1 MVTDRDEQLA
11 DRLGVPLG
19 SERAAADR
27 NWRALST
34 AIATP
39 APRAIGRLRAVA
51 TTVALAAIVLLG
63 LGWWQGARVDVAG
76 DRLPVLYRE
85 EVARTSITAPGID
98 ASLTIAQKHIES
110 DARLRVVG
118 VTDVRLGAD
127 RVPATIE
134 LRFQGLGTDTFGV
147 LAHSEVSDPR
157 RATGT
162 TRTLYEAPFPPLGP
176 RETATY
182 RVWLHI
188 ESATGTVESPVLIIR
203 VTDQPEG
210 QRASDRNICCAP

>member
-1 MVTDRDEQLA
+1 MVNDRDEQLA
-11 DRLGVPLG
+11 SRLGAPLP

-27 NWRALST
+27 NWRSLS
-34 AIATP
+34 AAMARP
-39 APRAIGRLRAVA
+39 ARSRRSPLRAMA
-51 TTVALAAIVLLG
+51 TTIALAAVVLLS
-63 LGWWQGARVDVAG
+63 LGWWEGARVDVAG

-85 EVARTSITAPGID
+85 EVARTAVSAPGID
-98 ASLTIAQKHIES
+98 ATLAIAQKHIES

-118 VTDVRLGAD
+118 VTDVRVGAD
-127 RVPATIE
+127 RLPATIE
-134 LRFQGLGTDTFGV
+134 LRFQPSGSDTYGV
-147 LAHSEVSDPR
+147 LGRSEVSDPR

-176 RETATY
+176 REIETY

-188 ESATGTVESPVLIIR
+188 ETSTGLVDSPVLVVR
-203 VTDQPEG
+203 VTEQPEG

>member
-1 MVTDRDEQLA
+1 MTDRDEQLA
-11 DRLGVPLG
+11 SRLGAPLG

-27 NWRALST
+27 NWHALSA
-34 AIATP
+34 AIAGP
-39 APRAIGRLRAVA
+39 APRRFAGLRAVA
-51 TTVALAAIVLLG
+51 TTVALAAVVLLA

-85 EVARTSITAPGID
+85 EVARTAIAAPGIE
-98 ASLTIAQKHIES
+98 ATLAIEQKHVES

-118 VTDVRLGAD
+118 VTDVRIGAD
-127 RVPATIE
+127 RLPATIE
-134 LRFQGLGTDTFGV
+134 LRFQPSGADTYGV
-147 LAHSEVSDPR
+147 LARSEVSDPR

-182 RVWLHI
+182 RVWLHV
-188 ESATGTVESPVLIIR
+188 ETATGVVESPVLVIR
-203 VTDQPEG
+203 VTDRPEG
-210 QRASDRNICCAP
+210 QRASDREICCAP